1 MGSFSI
7 WHWLIVLVAAGGLA
21 LVAAG
26 LVWLTVRINRANASR
41 QPQSSPGRSTA
52 PVEARLAKLDA
63 LLGAGHITREEYD
76 RQRAAVIAS
85 L

>member
-1 MGSFSI
+1 MLRVSLS
-7 WHWLIVLVAAGGLA
+7 ARRAG
-21 LVAAG
+21 
-26 LVWLTVRINRANASR
+26 RRH
-41 QPQSSPGRSTA
+41 RSTA